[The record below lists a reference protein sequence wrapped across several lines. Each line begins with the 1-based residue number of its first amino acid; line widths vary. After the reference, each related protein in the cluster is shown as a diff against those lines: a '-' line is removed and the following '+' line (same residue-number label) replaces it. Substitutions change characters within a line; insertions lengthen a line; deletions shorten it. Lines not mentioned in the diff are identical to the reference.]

1 MQQISL
7 IQEVQEVQEAQDDDI
22 VCVQEVAAKTKKEP
36 TATQKMIAER
46 FIIAR
51 KSSGFKTEKH
61 AILRF
66 GLKNEKVISQ
76 IENLHRLPTIE
87 FVIRAANAY
96 GVSADYLLGLSEDDD
111 RSSDV
116 ATRSAIFR
124 QNQKMVEMFSEV
136 LSKTSYDYAKVVGDE
151 TIKLLADTAEALYLK
166 FTRFCQLNP
175 EFENMR
181 GGAPVQHLMLSIIP
195 TVKRVKKRI
204 HDRETIIE
212 LHNKQLNT
220 LVQRQL
226 FGGENG

>member
-7 IQEVQEVQEAQDDDI
+7 IQEAQEAQDDDI
-22 VCVQEVAAKTKKEP
+22 VCVQEVAAKIKKEP

-46 FIIAR
+46 FVITR
-51 KSSGFKTEKH
+51 KSSGFKTEKD

-87 FVIRAANAY
+87 FVIRASNAY

-124 QNQKMVEMFSEV
+124 QNQKMVEMFSDI

-151 TIKLLADTAEALYLK
+151 TIKLLADTAEALYIK

-204 HDRETIIE
+204 HDRESIIE

-226 FGGENG
+226 FGVTNG

>member
-7 IQEVQEVQEAQDDDI
+7 IQEAQEAQDDDI
-22 VCVQEVAAKTKKEP
+22 VCVQEVAAKIKKEP

-46 FIIAR
+46 FVIAR
-51 KSSGFKTEKH
+51 KSSGFKTEKD

-76 IENLHRLPTIE
+76 IENLHRLPTLE
-87 FVIRAANAY
+87 FVIRASNAY

-124 QNQKMVEMFSEV
+124 QNQKMVEMFSDI

-151 TIKLLADTAEALYLK
+151 TIKLLADTAEALYVK

-204 HDRETIIE
+204 HDRESIIE

-226 FGGENG
+226 FGVTNG